1 MAGALRNWIA
11 GTVLVALASV
21 FLFWLS
27 FTATDGITGTEARQ
41 SVFGAE
47 PGSGEMPPV
56 EHDNTSS
63 SPIDMVLTFPDGTQI
78 DYVLHTYAMPT
89 GVPVESTIED
99 FDDLVLKAN
108 AGDAV
113 TAYYLSKTLHYCTSN
128 PQDVAKVAGL
138 IASMLQPGNRAN
150 VPDDELRIG
159 IRALED
165 HISEQ
170 SKRCYG
176 LTEAQIATNE
186 NNRWLELAA
195 DNGHARAQ
203 FELGIRLTNKGHPK
217 AEGYLKSAW
226 ESGMLQAA
234 SHLRYFYSRNKNP
247 QFHDRIQA
255 FAYGYLYWSISNGIL
270 QLPEHTEG
278 RAARIAANE
287 WKLQKEREVLTT
299 TEVASAIDMAKRLLE
314 ENTACCYAR

>member
-1 MAGALRNWIA
+1 MTGALRNWIA
-11 GTVLVALASV
+11 GSVLVALASV

-27 FTATDGITGTEARQ
+27 FTATDDVTGTEARQ

-47 PGSGEMPPV
+47 SGSGGTPPV
-56 EHDNTSS
+56 EHDNASAR
-63 SPIDMVLTFPDGTQI
+63 PIDMVLTFPDGTQV
-78 DYVLHTYAMPT
+78 DYALHTYAMPT
-89 GVPVESTIED
+89 GVPVEATIED
-99 FDDLVLKAN
+99 FDDLVVKAS

-113 TAYYLSKTLHYCTSN
+113 TAYYLSRTLHYCTSN

-159 IRALED
+159 TRALED
-165 HISEQ
+165 HIREQ

-186 NNRWLELAA
+186 NNRWLTLAA

-217 AEGYLKSAW
+217 AAEYLKSAW

-247 QFHDRIQA
+247 KLHDRIQA
-255 FAYGYLYWSISNGIL
+255 FAYGYLYWNISNGML

-278 RAARIAANE
+278 RATRIAANE
-287 WKLQKEREVLTT
+287 WKLRQEREALTT

-314 ENTACCYAR
+314 ENTACCYAQ